1 MKIILFSP
9 SQSVSAAK
17 ELFSSG
23 VPCNR
28 FLTSNS
34 NSAYYLEEKLTGAP
48 WKYGDKRN
56 LKNMDETFQKR
67 NNLRVKKEEWKRN
80 CCTTQEFEKDIQTWL
95 IIAKFCSFF
104 LYVCVCVFYTESNI
118 LGVVLG
124 ILSTIILIILISVI
138 VFVVIKNCRKYKTS
152 ESSFLLHDNLTLYFY
167 ITVFIEH
174 CYINHLVVLS
184 FVLVFII

>member
-17 ELFSSG
+17 ELLSSG

-80 CCTTQEFEKDIQTWL
+80 CCTTQEFEKDIQTILTDDEIISNHSKWNRPYSTFLSKQCRSTKKTKKNWIKFSYRISHICEFLL
-95 IIAKFCSFF
+95 INYCKILFF
-104 LYVCVCVFYTESNI
+104 FSVCVCMC
-118 LGVVLG
+118 VLYR
-124 ILSTIILIILISVI
+124 
-138 VFVVIKNCRKYKTS
+138 IKHPW
-152 ESSFLLHDNLTLYFY
+152 SSAWNFEHHYFNY
-167 ITVFIEH
+167 SH
-174 CYINHLVVLS
+174 
-184 FVLVFII
+184 